1 MWERE
6 SKKTGKGM
14 EKSRSKERESLLWGE
29 NENSSL
35 WLEKGRRELQRQEK
49 KR

>member
-1 MWERE
+1 MER
-6 SKKTGKGM
+6 
-14 EKSRSKERESLLWGE
+14 SRLKERESLIWGK

-49 KR
+49 KEVNKVKEINAR